1 MFELKKISEFYYDV
15 PEIIERLMKGEEYS
29 IKEFKR
35 IKEFKLKYPELLEQ
49 IKFIKNRKGDQL

>member
-15 PEIIERLMKGEEYS
+15 PEIIERLME
-29 IKEFKR
+29 EFKR

-49 IKFIKNRKGDQL
+49 IKFIKNR